1 MKNYILILFILPLA
15 AVGQI
20 KIGDH
25 VNNGIVCRLDQT
37 GRHGLVMT
45 SQNVRDSCTYDSAIA
60 ICKAMGWRLPD
71 ATDWEAIYDVTIVKH
86 LATLKSTYYW
96 EYSAT
101 ASSRSAPARYSSTA
115 DGAIAFDRR
124 KSRIAFIAVR
134 KF

>member
-1 MKNYILILFILPLA
+1 MLPLA
-15 AVGQI
+15 SIAQI
-20 KIGDH
+20 RVGDH
-25 VNNGIVCRLDQT
+25 TKGGIVYRVDKSGL
-37 GRHGLVMT
+37 HGLVMT
-45 SQNVRDSCTYDSAIA
+45 SQNVRDSCTYDSALV

-71 ATDWEAIYDVTIVKH
+71 VTDWQDIYDLTLVKH

-101 ASSRSAPARYSSTA
+101 ASSRSAPARYGSTA